1 MQLMTF
7 NPYDDMATKTEKA
20 KQVLQKLEKSERV
33 EASCLNHESALE
45 MAKLL
50 QSLDERRYI
59 AMIEVHGYFLRV
71 YRADLNGFRFGAMI
85 YDLME
90 KFNAN
95 QQPPTRP

>member
-1 MQLMTF
+1 MTF
-7 NPYDDMATKTEKA
+7 NPYDDMTTKTEKA

-33 EASCLNHESALE
+33 EASCLNHESAIE

-50 QSLDERRYI
+50 QSLDEKRYI

-71 YRADLNGFRFGAMI
+71 YRADLNGFRFGAVI
-85 YDLME
+85 CDLME

-95 QQPPTRP
+95 QQPPIRP

>member
-1 MQLMTF
+1 MTF

-45 MAKLL
+45 LAKLL

-71 YRADLNGFRFGAMI
+71 YRADLNGFRFGAVI

-90 KFNAN
+90 KFKAS
-95 QQPPTRP
+95 QEPPTRP